1 MEVTKRV
8 FDPVDRERREDE
20 RRVERAGQRD
30 EIEINEDG
38 LGEASEV
45 HGHSRGPCAI
55 SLNKRSVMLAVC
67 DEKSSAWPQGKVPFF
82 WVANF
87 KRTLVHF

>member
-1 MEVTKRV
+1 MIDSPYMEVTKRV

-20 RRVERAGQRD
+20 RRAERAGQRD

-55 SLNKRSVMLAVC
+55 SLNKRSAHACSL
-67 DEKSSAWPQGKVPFF
+67 
-82 WVANF
+82 
-87 KRTLVHF
+87 